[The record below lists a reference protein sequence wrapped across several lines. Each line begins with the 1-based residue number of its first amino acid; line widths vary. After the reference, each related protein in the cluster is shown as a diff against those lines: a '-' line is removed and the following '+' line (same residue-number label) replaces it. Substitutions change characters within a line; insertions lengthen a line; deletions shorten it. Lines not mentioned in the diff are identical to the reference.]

1 MESKPVL
8 VGLFSFA
15 VAMFV
20 VVGQGSKGMPYGW
33 SGLYHLVSS
42 GVSGEATVTDC
53 FALGTHQGSHFTY
66 VVGGTNYAGSSAG
79 CDPGPGGRLALVYVP
94 DDPAVAASQTDLAR
108 WKTVLPLGFLAPFV
122 IGALTYWRANMR
134 ASQGRFQR

>member
-1 MESKPVL
+1 MNSKALL

-20 VVGQGSKGMPYGW
+20 VVGQVSKGMTYGW
-33 SGLYHLVSS
+33 TGLHHLISS

-53 FALGTHQGSHFTY
+53 FALGTHQGSHFKY
-66 VVGGTNYAGSSAG
+66 VVGGTNYPGKSAG
-79 CDPGPGGRLALVYVP
+79 CDPGPGGKLAIVYVS

-108 WKTVLPLGFLAPFV
+108 RKTVLAFGLIAPFL
-122 IGALTYWRANMR
+122 IGLFTYWRANMR
-134 ASQGRFQR
+134 QGRSQR